1 MRPNSEKV
9 LAFLQEHSGKE
20 YTKQDLVEELDVPM
34 AAVTGSVNG
43 LVKKGLATERIEE
56 YAPLAAGSKPTVIR
70 WIQITKEGLKFDP
83 VQEERRLAREKA
95 EATAAR
101 KAARAKEK
109 AERARRNSVL

>member
-9 LAFLQEHSGKE
+9 LAFLQEHSDKE

-56 YAPLAAGSKPTVIR
+56 YAPLVIR
-70 WIQITKEGLKFDP
+70 WIQITKEGLKFNP